1 MKNEQ
6 ATALNEPSRPERR
19 RHRVYVTHNTEYHI
33 RDRRCVAV
41 RDRRT
46 GEFLQGHLAID
57 RSIAGGLKFF
67 MNGGIAPNLG
77 EPRPGESLYFASEGR
92 DLVTSPLESVERP
105 PREVVLEYPQPGES
119 GQAGPA
125 HQAPQT
131 APPTQ
136 TVGTTPRA
144 PRR

>member
-1 MKNEQ
+1 MKNERST
-6 ATALNEPSRPERR
+6 ATNEPSRPERR

-105 PREVVLEYPQPGES
+105 PREVVLEYPP
-119 GQAGPA
+119 PA
-125 HQAPQT
+125 R
-131 APPTQ
+131 
-136 TVGTTPRA
+136 G